1 MPDSA
6 PTGRVVRSIGE
17 IGHDAWDA
25 CFPDALEGYDYLAA
39 VEAAGLAGFDW
50 RYAVVERDGRVV
62 AAAPGFF
69 TDYSLDTTLTGLG
82 RRLVAATRK
91 VAPRAFTVRM
101 ACLGSPC
108 TEDVGLGFAP
118 ELAQAE
124 RAEALQVLLA
134 AFEDAAT
141 QAGCW
146 LLAIKDAPE
155 PDREVWAKAA
165 RVAGYQP
172 TPGMPSAV
180 LDIDFQT
187 LEAYFTRLS
196 HATRKDM
203 RRKLKALADLRIE
216 VVHDLTDLEPRIAEL
231 YRQTRERSDLQFE
244 DLTAAYF
251 TGVLAALRERAL
263 CVVYWVGEDLVGFNL
278 LLQDGTTLLDK
289 FFCMDTARGPA
300 FNLYFV
306 SWFTNVRLCLERGL
320 SRYQSGQAA
329 YENKLR
335 LGSRLIGADMYFRHR
350 RPLVNRALQWAAP
363 LLADDPVPQ
372 RGAA

>member
-1 MPDSA
+1 MPEA
-6 PTGRVVRSIGE
+6 RVVRSIGE
-17 IGHDAWDA
+17 IGREAWDA
-25 CFPDALEGYDYLAA
+25 CFPGALEGYDYLAA

-50 RYAVVERDGRVV
+50 RYAVAEEGGRIV

-69 TDYSLDTTLTGLG
+69 TDYSLDTTLTALG
-82 RRLVAATRK
+82 RRLVAATRRL
-91 VAPRAFTVRM
+91 APRAFTVRM

-108 TEDVGLGFAP
+108 TEDVGLGFAADLP
-118 ELAQAE
+118 VAR
-124 RAEALQVLLA
+124 RAAVLTALLE
-134 AFEDAAT
+134 AFETAAA

-146 LLAIKDAPE
+146 LMAIKDAPE
-155 PDREVWAKAA
+155 RDRAVWADATRA
-165 RVAGYQP
+165 SGYQR
-172 TPGMPSAV
+172 TAGMPSAE
-180 LDIDFQT
+180 LAIDFAD
-187 LEAYFTRLS
+187 LDGYFASLS

-203 RRKLKALADLRIE
+203 RRKLKALCDLRIE
-216 VVHDLTDLEPRIAEL
+216 VVDDLAGLEPRILDL

-251 TGVLAALRERAL
+251 TGVLTQMRGRAL
-263 CVVYWVGEDLVGFNL
+263 CVVYWAGDELIGFNL

-289 FFCMDTARGPA
+289 FFCMESLRGPA
-300 FNLYFV
+300 LNLYFV

-363 LLADDPVPQ
+363 LLADDPVPE